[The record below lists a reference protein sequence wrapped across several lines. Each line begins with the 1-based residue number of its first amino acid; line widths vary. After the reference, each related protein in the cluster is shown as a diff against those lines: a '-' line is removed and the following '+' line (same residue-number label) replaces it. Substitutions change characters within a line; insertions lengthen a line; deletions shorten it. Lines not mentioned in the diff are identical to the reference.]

1 MAPKKHWLAAS
12 LLLALVMI
20 LTACG
25 TAVNAT
31 PTEPPTPTLD
41 PDNPEYTITLTE
53 FAFHPNDITLHV
65 GQNVTFHVINHG
77 ATDHELMIGRNPLRD
92 DAGVL
97 GDGFEHDFFATANP
111 QVEGDIEVMGM
122 GGDTNMDM
130 GDSSGEGDMA
140 METPTAEDDM
150 AMGDSSGE
158 EGGMDMSSSG
168 EGGMEM
174 ENGFMAMFEPQ
185 QEATI
190 TFHVTEDMLGTWT
203 MGCFEVSN
211 DVAHYDQGMAGIV
224 TVLPASGG

>member
-25 TAVNAT
+25 AAANAT

-53 FAFHPNDITLHV
+53 FAFHPNDITLRV

-97 GDGFEHDFFATANP
+97 GDGFEHDFFATADP
-111 QVEGDIEVMGM
+111 QVEGDIQVMGM
-122 GGDTNMDM
+122 GGDMNM

-140 METPTAEDDM
+140 METPAGEGDM
-150 AMGDSSGE
+150 A
-158 EGGMDMSSSG
+158 
-168 EGGMEM
+168 M

-190 TFHVTEDMLGTWT
+190 TFQVTEDMLGTWT
-203 MGCFEVSN
+203 MGCFEISN